1 MGDIVDLNEF
11 RKRKINKQKG
21 IDTRNDVSRQV
32 SRGMHPSQKLHPR
45 SGELYEHLSTMSDSM
60 IHNYGQLLGII
71 PNPVAITDMGGIN
84 YDDVRKSIV
93 MHPDAQASLHED
105 GPVHP

>member
-1 MGDIVDLNEF
+1 MGDLVDLNEF

-21 IDTRNDVSRQV
+21 MDTKDNVSRQV

-45 SGELYEHLSTMSDSM
+45 SGELYAHLSTMSDSM

-71 PNPVAITDMGGIN
+71 PDSVAVTDMGGIN

-93 MHPDAQASLHED
+93 MHPAAQDSLHED

>member
-21 IDTRNDVSRQV
+21 MDTRDDISRQV

-45 SGELYEHLSTMSDSM
+45 SEELYARLSTMSDYT
-60 IHNYGQLLGII
+60 IHNYAQLFGII
-71 PNPVAITDMGGIN
+71 PNSISITDMGGIN

-93 MHPDAQASLHED
+93 MHPTAQASLSED

>member
-1 MGDIVDLNEF
+1 MGELVDMNEF

-21 IDTRNDVSRQV
+21 MDTRDDVSRQV

-45 SGELYEHLSTMSDSM
+45 SGELYAHLSTMSDNM

-71 PNPVAITDMGGIN
+71 PDPVAVTDMGGIN

-93 MHPDAQASLHED
+93 MHPDAQASLSED